1 MRVGRTPVRSSQ
13 METEPV
19 AVGSGEAKE
28 YDRVAR
34 LKVELPKLTDVS
46 LKNPNP
52 KIFRNMTDSQMGTIG

>member
-1 MRVGRTPVRSSQ
+1 